1 MPWDLARWERWTAEI
16 EEIAMSILS
25 RIREVVGGLA
35 LALVAVSGLVAGQGR
50 AAAQQAAQ
58 APKPVIEEWV
68 YRTKYGYT
76 DEWWRIFKKYQI
88 AILER
93 QKQLGYVKDFTV
105 FAPGLHVSEEAR
117 WDYRVIIV
125 RASADA
131 PAGQSEDEIARQLF
145 PDQVTFKKEE
155 NRRWE
160 LTANHWDLP
169 IRVVKV
175 EEE

>member
-1 MPWDLARWERWTAEI
+1 VKLTIRLAATI
-16 EEIAMSILS
+16 FLLS
-25 RIREVVGGLA
+25 LSTLA
-35 LALVAVSGLVAGQGR
+35 AFSATPATVF
-50 AAAQQAAQ
+50 AQQTATASAA
-58 APKPVIEEWV
+58 APKPVMEEWV
-68 YRTKYGYT
+68 YRTKYGYK
-76 DEWWRIFKKYQI
+76 DEWWAIFKKYQI

-105 FAPGLHVSEEAR
+105 YAPSLHTSEDSR

-131 PAGQSEDEIARQLF
+131 PPGQSEEEIAKQLF
-145 PDQVTFKKEE
+145 PDQATFKREE

-169 IRVVKV
+169 IHVVNLDASN
-175 EEE
+175 